1 VLFELLVRQITLE
14 VLNGDKTE
22 NAKNIVKEFFA
33 SGTELNKELRLY
45 DLLLKEKYNSESKA
59 EMFVDTVSQAHSKLN
74 EIKLS
79 KEKYN
84 LIKQINEK
92 FELEQFLSS
101 PITNYKVLASIYK
114 VFESKKSENYDI
126 KDVFNSKVTLIENII
141 ARPSIKTNK
150 VEDTKLIE
158 SYKKQDKDLRLL
170 TYKILVETFNKKYTN
185 LNEKQKALKTETDIS
200 KQEQLKEEIKQL
212 NSKYTEDKE
221 QQKVRDSEYVHSL
234 IESRKDL
241 PRPFATGGIVTSPTR
256 ALVGEAGPEAVIPLS
271 QLMEHFN
278 KTNMIL
284 EQILHKEGYDSNV
297 STSNQY
303 CFVWSSRWWTYPR
316 NYNVG
321 WSIKAF

>member
-1 VLFELLVRQITLE
+1 MKKIKHSKVKNTGVLFELLVRQITLE

-74 EIKLS
+74 EGKLA

-158 SYKKQDKDLRLL
+158 SYKQQDKDLRLL

-185 LNEKQKALKTETDIS
+185 LDSNQKNL
-200 KQEQLKEEIKQL
+200 LKEYI
-212 NSKYTEDKE
+212 NNISNTSKF
-221 QQKVRDSEYVHSL
+221 
-234 IESRKDL
+234 KDYLSVEL
-241 PRPFATGGIVTSPTR
+241 PKIV
-256 ALVGEAGPEAVIPLS
+256 AEL
-271 QLMEHFN
+271 
-278 KTNMIL
+278 K
-284 EQILHKEGYDSNV
+284 
-297 STSNQY
+297 
-303 CFVWSSRWWTYPR
+303 
-316 NYNVG
+316 
-321 WSIKAF
+321 SIKAKIQDKVTTIKLSETISILEKMKMGKSITDGQVSSIMLSYELIKELKSKLK

>member
-1 VLFELLVRQITLE
+1 MKKIKHSKVKNTGVLFELLVRQITLE

-22 NAKNIVKEFFA
+22 NAKNIVREFFA
-33 SGTELNKELRLY
+33 AGTELNKELRLY

-141 ARPSIKTNK
+141 ARPSAKTNK
-150 VEDTKLIE
+150 IEDNKLIE
-158 SYKKQDKDLRLL
+158 TYKQQDKDLRLL

-185 LNEKQKALKTETDIS
+185 LDSKQKNL
-200 KQEQLKEEIKQL
+200 LKEYINNISNTSKFKDYLSVELPNIVSELKSIK
-212 NSKYTEDKE
+212 SKIEDKVTTIKLSE
-221 QQKVRDSEYVHSL
+221 TISVLEKMKMGKSVSDNQVSSIMLSYELIKELKSKV
-234 IESRKDL
+234 K
-241 PRPFATGGIVTSPTR
+241 
-256 ALVGEAGPEAVIPLS
+256 
-271 QLMEHFN
+271 
-278 KTNMIL
+278 
-284 EQILHKEGYDSNV
+284 
-297 STSNQY
+297 
-303 CFVWSSRWWTYPR
+303 
-316 NYNVG
+316 
-321 WSIKAF
+321 

>member
-1 VLFELLVRQITLE
+1 MKKIKHSKVKNTGVLFELLVRQITLE

-22 NAKNIVKEFFA
+22 NAKKIVKEFFA

-74 EIKLS
+74 ETKLS

-84 LIKQINEK
+84 LIKEINSK

-126 KDVFNSKVTLIENII
+126 KDIFNSKVTLIENII
-141 ARPSIKTNK
+141 SRPTLVKTNK
-150 VEDTKLIE
+150 TEDTKLIE

-185 LNEKQKALKTETDIS
+185 LDSNQKNLLKEYINNISNTSKFKDYLAVELPKIVSELKSIKSKIQDKVTTIKLTETISILEKMKMGKTISDNQVSSIMLSYELIKELKT
-200 KQEQLKEEIKQL
+200 
-212 NSKYTEDKE
+212 
-221 QQKVRDSEYVHSL
+221 KVNG
-234 IESRKDL
+234 K
-241 PRPFATGGIVTSPTR
+241 
-256 ALVGEAGPEAVIPLS
+256 
-271 QLMEHFN
+271 
-278 KTNMIL
+278 
-284 EQILHKEGYDSNV
+284 
-297 STSNQY
+297 
-303 CFVWSSRWWTYPR
+303 
-316 NYNVG
+316 
-321 WSIKAF
+321 